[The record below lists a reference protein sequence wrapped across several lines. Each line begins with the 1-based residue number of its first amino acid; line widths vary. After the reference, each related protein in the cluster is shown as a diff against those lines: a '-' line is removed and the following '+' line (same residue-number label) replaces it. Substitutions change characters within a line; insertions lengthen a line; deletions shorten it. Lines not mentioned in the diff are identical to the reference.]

1 MYFIYNYRKQLLIY
15 YCIRIL
21 KLCLALSESE
31 PQSKS
36 EASSS
41 QGLLFNRTSQ
51 SPYLLPL
58 LQPPL
63 PSSLRPLPAA
73 TAATADATADAT
85 ATAAAA
91 DVGDQLFNRFGCQE
105 LGKQVRPVR
114 LDGDTGALDDGVDLV
129 LGDFLAIIVQ
139 DEGSVSAC
147 KFSRL

>member
-1 MYFIYNYRKQLLIY
+1 MLV
-15 YCIRIL
+15 
-21 KLCLALSESE
+21 AGDA
-31 PQSKS
+31 PTVP
-36 EASSS
+36 A
-41 QGLLFNRTSQ
+41 
-51 SPYLLPL
+51 
-58 LQPPL
+58 
-63 PSSLRPLPAA
+63 SLRVRVSLGFAAQGAATA
-73 TAATADATADAT
+73 TAATAAA
-85 ATAAAA
+85 AAAA